1 MKHFLLSCILALS
14 LCCVAPLESNA
25 QTNPTP
31 AKHNSPAPAKTKK
44 PSEDGWG
51 WNLSI
56 EARTDV
62 PILIGGH
69 IALEMPYGFRMSTTL
84 GVLPP
89 FYVDMVNAIVV
100 ASGGYNQE
108 TADLI
113 KNSLSSALVWRLHV
127 GWRPS
132 PHAGFYIEVGYGL
145 VTLGG
150 QAASGDII
158 RSAVPTLPSGFNT
171 GRANWNVASN
181 LHMIDAELGW
191 RWSLLNNH
199 MTIRISLGFAG
210 TLGSNTTAQPDAP
223 FGFTNPDIYGRAIAR
238 YLDETY
244 RSYIFTP
251 TVGFAMGYR
260 F

>member
-1 MKHFLLSCILALS
+1 MKHPLLLWLLSLS
-14 LCCVAPLESNA
+14 LFCLAPSWSNA
-25 QTNPTP
+25 QIQPTP
-31 AKHNSPAPAKTKK
+31 SKNNSPVPAKAKK
-44 PSEDGWG
+44 SSTDGWG

-69 IALEMPYGFRMSTTL
+69 IALEMPYGFRISTTL

-113 KNSLSSALVWRLHV
+113 KRSLSSALVWRLHV

-132 PHAGFYIEVGYGL
+132 PYAGFYIEVGYGL

-150 QAASGDII
+150 QAASEDII
-158 RSAVPTLPSGFNT
+158 RSAIPSLPVGFNT
-171 GRANWNVASN
+171 GRANWDVASS

-210 TLGSNTTAQPDAP
+210 TLGSNTTAKPDAP

-238 YLDETY
+238 YLDQTY
-244 RSYIFTP
+244 RSYIFSP
-251 TVGFAMGYR
+251 TLGFAMGYR